1 MPYLKVEK
9 MIIKNILIVLLL
21 VSCVDAKTDI
31 LKIDDI
37 VEIALKNSPDIDIA
51 RLDFKSSKQRT
62 KISKGFYLPR
72 VDLNLDAGEGY
83 TKISSEPSYNS
94 NILIG
99 SLGASQ
105 LLYDFGRTSSRIY
118 SSTQE
123 ELALESKMQQS
134 ISDKIFFV
142 KQMYYEILKSKNI
155 ILVQEKNV
163 KLQKQQLNRA
173 KKYLIAG
180 IKTIIDVS
188 DAQVNVEQSI
198 LDLQNAKY
206 QLELKRAQLEEAIG
220 VAPYDGKY
228 TVYSPKLNMEN
239 LRDTLP
245 KIDNS
250 LHSLEYYAYEHRYAL
265 ESSTYYL
272 KSAKSNIKVL
282 EADYYPT
289 ISLKGNYTAQ
299 DVDENIDTSTPTT
312 QGSLSVNVQ
321 WNLFSGYQTDA
332 SVQEAKI
339 GMLKASS
346 SLNSIKLMIKREV
359 LEAFIYIRQSRDN
372 VNLTQSIA
380 KSSLK
385 KFEQAQK
392 RYENELSDYVELQD
406 AQQGYINSLS
416 NLVNSYYDYFIS
428 LAQLDHSIGK

>member
-1 MPYLKVEK
+1 MPYLKVE
-9 MIIKNILIVLLL
+9 MMRIKNILIVALL
-21 VSCVDAKTDI
+21 VSFVDAKTHI

-37 VEIALKNSPDIDIA
+37 VEIALKNSPDIDIS
-51 RLDFKSSKQRT
+51 RLDFKSAKERT
-62 KISKGFYLPR
+62 KISKGFYLPK
-72 VDLNLDAGEGY
+72 VDLNLNVGEGY
-83 TKISSEPSYNS
+83 TKISSQPSFNS

-105 LLYDFGRTSSRIY
+105 LLYDFGRTSNLIY

-142 KQMYYEILKSKNI
+142 KNIYYEILKSKNI
-155 ILVQEKNV
+155 IIVQEKNV

-173 KKYLIAG
+173 KKYLASG

-206 QLELKRAQLEEAIG
+206 QLEIKRAKLEEAIG
-220 VAPYDGKY
+220 LVPYGGKY
-228 TVYSPKLNMEN
+228 KIYSPELNIEN
-239 LRDTLP
+239 LSYKLP
-245 KIDNS
+245 EVNRS

-265 ESSTYYL
+265 DSSKYYL
-272 KSAKSNIKVL
+272 KSAKSNIEISKS
-282 EADYYPT
+282 DYYPT
-289 ISLKGNYTAQ
+289 ISLRGDYTAQ
-299 DVDENIDTSTPTT
+299 DVDEKIAIATPKS
-312 QGSLSVNVQ
+312 QGSLSVNIK

-346 SLNSIKLMIKREV
+346 SLNSIKLLIKREV
-359 LEAFIYIRQSRDN
+359 LEAFIYLRQSRDN
-372 VNLTQSIA
+372 VNLTQSIS

-406 AQQGYINSLS
+406 AQQGYIKSLS
-416 NLVNSYYDYFIS
+416 NWVNSYYDYFIS

>member
-1 MPYLKVEK
+1 MK
-9 MIIKNILIVLLL
+9 IKNILIVVLF
-21 VSCVDAKTDI
+21 VSFVDAKTHI
-31 LKIDDI
+31 LKIDNL
-37 VEIALKNSPDIDIA
+37 VEIALKNSPDIDIK
-51 RLDFKSSKQRT
+51 RLDFKSAKQRT

-83 TKISSEPSYNS
+83 TKISSQPSFNS
-94 NILIG
+94 DILIG

-105 LLYDFGRTSSRIY
+105 LLYDFGKTSNLIY

-123 ELALESKMQQS
+123 ALALESKMQQT

-142 KQMYYEILKSKNI
+142 KQIYYEILKSKNI
-155 ILVQEKNV
+155 IIVQEKNV

-173 KKYLIAG
+173 KKYLSAG

-206 QLELKRAQLEEAIG
+206 EVEIKRAKLEEAIG
-220 VAPYDGKY
+220 VIPYDGKY
-228 TVYSPKLNMEN
+228 KIYSPELNMN
-239 LRDTLP
+239 KLSSKLP
-245 KIDNS
+245 KINRSLNS
-250 LHSLEYYAYEHRYAL
+250 LESYAYKHRYAL

-272 KSAKSNIKVL
+272 KSAKSNIEISK
-282 EADYYPT
+282 ADYYPT
-289 ISLKGNYTAQ
+289 ISLKGDYTAQ
-299 DVDENIDTSTPTT
+299 DVDEKVAISTPKS
-312 QGSLSVNVQ
+312 QGALSINVQ

-346 SLNSIKLMIKREV
+346 SLDSIKLGIKREV
-359 LEAFIYIRQSRDN
+359 LEAFIYLRQSKDN
-372 VNLTQSIA
+372 VNLTQSIS

-406 AQQGYINSLS
+406 AQQGYIKSLS
-416 NLVNSYYDYFIS
+416 NSVNSYYDYFIS
-428 LAQLDHSIGK
+428 LAKLDHAIGK